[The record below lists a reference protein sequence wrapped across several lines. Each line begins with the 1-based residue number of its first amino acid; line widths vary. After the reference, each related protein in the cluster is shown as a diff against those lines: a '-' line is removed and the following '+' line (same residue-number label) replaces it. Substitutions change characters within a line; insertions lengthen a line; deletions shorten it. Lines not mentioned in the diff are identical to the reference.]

1 MQKIQKVISYKQV
14 PNNYQY
20 IEKEN
25 VFQTPSHK
33 TTTKLITKISLNE
46 NLINNIRKLRKKK
59 KLMGDFKFKITSKNP
74 FAL

>member
-25 VFQTPSHK
+25 VFQAPSHK
-33 TTTKLITKISLNE
+33 TTIKLITKISLNE
-46 NLINNIRKLRKKK
+46 NLINNIRKLKKK